1 MVDSSRSAP
10 AEEGPAAVDG
20 PDIESDDIDD
30 APGARL
36 LFRAPAWEEDSAFGG
51 VSDIVE

>member
-1 MVDSSRSAP
+1 MDSSRSAP

-20 PDIESDDIDD
+20 PDIERDDIDD

-36 LFRAPAWEEDSAFGG
+36 LFRAPAWEEGSAFGG
-51 VSDIVE
+51 GSDRVE